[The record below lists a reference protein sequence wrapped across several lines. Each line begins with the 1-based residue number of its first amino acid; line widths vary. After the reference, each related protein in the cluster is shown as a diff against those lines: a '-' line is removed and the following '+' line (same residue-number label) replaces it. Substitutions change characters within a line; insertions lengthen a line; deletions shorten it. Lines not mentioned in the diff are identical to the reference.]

1 MVNVDPYMDVENSQQ
16 ECIDRLFCPDPFT
29 CLEAVKNLK
38 NSVIGSNKQKGLVI
52 QMGVVPRLFQLLLD
66 KNSSNELMVEAAVTL
81 GSLARGT
88 DKHVEELIQSGLIS
102 TVLRG
107 LASPNQRLREACL
120 RCLRTVMSRSDS
132 PIEVLYDDPSLIP
145 HLVRMAESNSAATQE
160 CVMTMFAAA
169 CQGFFPC
176 ALHMCSMAFFMTTPG
191 LVRMAESNSAATQ
204 ECGMTM
210 FAAACQNSEHQDI
223 MCENGVLELLTPLL
237 CCSIY
242 RVQIPSLCCLAQMC
256 YQNEKVSQLAATSNY
271 MGKSVPDI
279 LVSLMS
285 RDRTTKMQ
293 LAAAKCMTYLFRS
306 GALAADD
313 SKVVYK
319 ALPTLVHM
327 CQKDV
332 PPEERVEG
340 AETLAYLTEV
350 DTDLQRIASI
360 SDHLIPTLAELLKY
374 RAAPIFSDQGEDMCL
389 EETKSETVNRV
400 ISEVKMASEMKQA
413 AFRAFASLAANDEDI
428 RRKIIDTDALME
440 NIVSSFTDPN
450 PKVRLSAVRC
460 LHSLSRSVQQ
470 LRTTFQDHAVW
481 RPLMKLLQ
489 NASDDVLTVASST
502 LCNLLL
508 EFSPSKEPILEC
520 GAVEML
526 CGLTRREDPSLRL
539 NGVWALMNMAFQ
551 ADQKIKQQVLTALGS
566 EHVFGLLSDPDVDVL
581 MKTLGLLRNLLSTKP
596 HIDRIMELHGKQV
609 MQSVVIILDGD
620 EHSAQ
625 VKEQALCILANI
637 ADGDCAKTH
646 IMNNEDV
653 LKKLTSY
660 MMHSNVKLQIA
671 ATFTISNLLWKDEEG
686 SLERQTRLKELGV
699 QQLLQQLLSTSDTTL
714 FDRVKTA
721 LHQFPSS
728 PGT

>member
-160 CVMTMFAAA
+160 CV
-169 CQGFFPC
+169 
-176 ALHMCSMAFFMTTPG
+176 
-191 LVRMAESNSAATQ
+191 
-204 ECGMTM
+204 MTM